1 MRISDFENKFN
12 CLVFFFSSLC
22 MCIYCWE
29 QMNTVAGLD
38 PHFVATTGR
47 SILYWSYLGGG
58 VVIVEAKTAAAAAEI
73 LVYACA

>member
-1 MRISDFENKFN
+1 MCISDFENKFN
-12 CLVFFFSSLC
+12 CLVFFFHH
-22 MCIYCWE
+22 CIYCWE

-38 PHFVATTGR
+38 PHFVATAGR

-58 VVIVEAKTAAAAAEI
+58 VVIVEAKTAAAAEI